1 MTILLDEPAAIKRI
15 FGQGFAD
22 YTITRRLPKVL
33 SSVEEQL
40 AACGKLEAAS
50 TMLQDII
57 DAREIN
63 IQNFACP
70 TLFWEEYINGLNG
83 CTWGSLAFFDLEFL
97 FYHGLNSIAGF
108 FETGLDIFRNI
119 REMALAEAIPSLESG
134 LAQMSDLSDTD
145 LLKATINCSLFA
157 NEADYSQLITSKS
170 DSKLWDNRILF
181 DESDDLILQLHQLPY
196 SEEVHL
202 IADNAGHELCWD
214 LVMIDVLLRLFGNL
228 RIFLH
233 VKPSPMFVS
242 DALSSD
248 VEETLNS
255 LSSISLSRET
265 VLMSQRLKY
274 AMESGKLCVCAE
286 ADWGEPRH
294 FNRLDSDLSITL
306 SNSKIIISKGDL
318 NYRRFVKDLQWPF
331 NIPVEVATSGVPFKA
346 FSLRVL
352 KSDALVGITSTIAK
366 KAETQLENWRTCG
379 HFAVIQQL

>member
-1 MTILLDEPAAIKRI
+1 MTNLLDEPAKIKRI

-57 DAREIN
+57 DEREIN

-70 TLFWEEYINGLNG
+70 TLFWEEYINGLKG

-108 FETGLDIFRNI
+108 FETGLDVFRNT
-119 REMALAEAIPSLESG
+119 REIALAEAIPSLESG

-145 LLKATINCSLFA
+145 LLKATISCSLFA
-157 NEADYSQLITSKS
+157 NEADYSQLITSQS
-170 DSKLWDNRILF
+170 DSKLWDGRILF
-181 DESDDLILQLHQLPY
+181 DESDDLILRLHQLPDPA
-196 SEEVHL
+196 EVHL
-202 IADNAGHELCWD
+202 IADNAGHELSWD
-214 LVMIDVLLRLFGNL
+214 LVMIDVLLRLFDTL
-228 RIFLH
+228 RVSLH

-248 VEETLNS
+248 VKETLNS
-255 LSSISLSRET
+255 LSRSSLSRET
-265 VLMSQRLKY
+265 VLMSQRLKH
-274 AMESGKLCVCAE
+274 AIECGKLRVCAE

-294 FNRLDSDLSITL
+294 FNKLDADLSMTL
-306 SNSKIIISKGDL
+306 SNSSIVISKGDL
-318 NYRRFVKDLQWPF
+318 NYRRFVRDLQWPLD
-331 NIPVEVATSGVPFKA
+331 IPVEVATSGVPFKA
-346 FSLRVL
+346 FTLRVL
-352 KSDALVGITSTIAK
+352 KSDALVGITSAIAK
-366 KAETQLENWRTCG
+366 KAATQLENWRTCG
-379 HFAVIQQL
+379 HFAVIQEL